1 MFQISNTFI
10 FYRTK
15 FSLDSALNQI
25 NKIMQSDR
33 ECMAIDA
40 LDKKQIRKLVPKQQ
54 LLTSHEA
61 GWRNMVL
68 EHHRQPAHEL
78 PECIYQQHI
87 LVIDLATFLSEYRM
101 DGRYDRRNTEIGD
114 VLLIPA
120 KADYWNADRTDSEY
134 IVIAIEP
141 ESLLNSGRDLIK
153 NDSLELIPTFPQ
165 PDPFVYGTALAL
177 KQELE
182 TDYHGC
188 RLYAETLRES
198 LAVHLLRKYAVQQP
212 QLPDGVGGIAPFKLK
227 QILDLIGD
235 RLSEEIS
242 IEQMA
247 DYLDL
252 SPFHFCRQFKKSV
265 GITPHQYVMQQ
276 RVEMAKRM
284 LKRQTI
290 PLSDVAFD
298 CGFSNQ
304 SHLGRVFKRYTG
316 TTPKR
321 YQQEFN

>member
-1 MFQISNTFI
+1 
-10 FYRTK
+10 
-15 FSLDSALNQI
+15 
-25 NKIMQSDR
+25 MQSDR
-33 ECMAIDA
+33 ECMAVNM
-40 LDKKQIRKLVPKQQ
+40 LDRKQARQLVSKPQVI
-54 LLTSHEA
+54 TSHET
-61 GWRNMVL
+61 GWQNMVL
-68 EHHRQPAHEL
+68 EHHRQPPYEMPEL
-78 PECIYQQHI
+78 VCKQHI
-87 LVIDLATFLSEYRM
+87 LAIVLKKHSTECRI
-101 DGRYDRRNTEIGD
+101 DGRYQRKNVAPGD
-114 VLLIPA
+114 TLLIPA
-120 KADYWNADRTDSEY
+120 DVNYWSADRTDSEF

-141 ESLLNSGRDLIK
+141 ESLFNSGRELIK

-198 LAVHLLRKYAVQQP
+198 LAVHLLRKYALQQP
-212 QLPDGVGGIAPFKLK
+212 QLPDDVGGIAPFKLK
-227 QILDLIGD
+227 QVLDLIGD

-252 SPFHFCRQFKKSV
+252 SPFHFCHQFKKSV

-276 RVEMAKRM
+276 RVDLAKRM

-290 PLSDVAFD
+290 PLSEVAFD

-321 YQQEFN
+321 YRQEFD

>member
-1 MFQISNTFI
+1 MQQQKPISVDLSRKN
-10 FYRTK
+10 
-15 FSLDSALNQI
+15 S
-25 NKIMQSDR
+25 
-33 ECMAIDA
+33 C
-40 LDKKQIRKLVPKQQ
+40 KQIVPKRQ
-54 LLTSHEA
+54 LLTSHDA
-61 GWRNMVL
+61 GWRNIVL
-68 EHHRQPAHEL
+68 EHHHQPACKI
-78 PECIYQQHI
+78 PTTNFQQHI
-87 LVIDLATFLSEYRM
+87 LVITLSKTIAEYKMNGCFQAQQSQVGDL
-101 DGRYDRRNTEIGD
+101 
-114 VLLIPA
+114 VLIPA
-120 KADYWNADRTDSEY
+120 KADYWNIDRTDSEY

-141 ESLLNSGRDLIK
+141 ESLFNSGQELIK
-153 NDSLELIPTFPQ
+153 NDSIELIPTFPQ

-212 QLPDGVGGIAPFKLK
+212 QLPDDVGGIAPFKLK
-227 QILDLIGD
+227 QVLDLIGD

-252 SPFHFCRQFKKSV
+252 SPFHFCHQFKKSV

-276 RVEMAKRM
+276 RVDLAKRM